1 MSDFDQDRHPGLPRI
16 LFIGWP
22 ESSHTHS
29 WIDLLQDTKVNVRL
43 FCLHSSEPP
52 LEWPVK
58 SYLTAPAVPRRDGPT
73 RRTVFPPPTSSPYYA
88 VYLFRE
94 AMGAGNLIP
103 TSGFGGALSG
113 AAAALDRLYARK
125 YPTSL
130 EDALARVIRQ
140 WRPDI
145 IHTLGFEAASYL
157 YLRTRKRYGLAG
169 IGRWI
174 AQARGGPDL
183 ALNRH
188 SPDYLPRIEEVFAT
202 CDHFIADN
210 QQNYDYALA
219 AGLDPAKA
227 ADPGMGVVSGPGGL
241 DLEALRARWTLPPS
255 QRERIV
261 VWPKAYEINSAKAM
275 PVFEAILKVW
285 DRIQPCRI
293 EMLWMTQPEVQIW
306 YEKLFPDAVKRSC
319 PAHLRLSREETLA
332 HLAKARV
339 MMAPSLADG
348 IPNTMMEAM
357 ALGAAPMVSPLDTI
371 VPVVREAEHVLFAR
385 NLYPDEIAA
394 ALVRLMTDD
403 ALVDRLAANNLVR
416 IRELADRKAVRARAI
431 AYYQEVAAR
440 ARRGS
445 QMAPADRRTG
455 FSPVGRAP
463 ADRPAS

>member
-1 MSDFDQDRHPGLPRI
+1 MSDFDRDPYPGLPRI

-29 WIDLLQDTKVNVRL
+29 WIELLQGARFNIRL
-43 FCLHSSEPP
+43 FALASSEPP
-52 LEWPVK
+52 LDWPIK
-58 SYLTAPAVPRRDGPT
+58 SYLTSPTVARRNSPT

-94 AMGAGNLIP
+94 AMGVGNRIP
-103 TSGFGGALSG
+103 TSGLGRSFSS
-113 AAAALDRLYARK
+113 AAAILDRLYARK
-125 YPTSL
+125 YPPNIET
-130 EDALARVIRQ
+130 ALARTIRQ

-145 IHTLGFEAASYL
+145 IHTLGFEPASYL
-157 YLRTRKRYGLAG
+157 YLRARQLHDLAG
-169 IGRWI
+169 IGRWV

-188 SPDYLPRIEEVFAT
+188 LPEYPRLIEEVFAT

-219 AGLDPAKA
+219 AGLDRGKI

-241 DLEALRARWTLPPS
+241 DLEALRARGTLPPS

-285 DRIQPCRI
+285 ERIKPCRI
-293 EMLWMTQPEVQIW
+293 EMLWMDQREVQMW
-306 YEKLFPDAVKRSC
+306 YDKLFPAEVKRFC
-319 PAHLRLSREETLA
+319 PSHRRLSREETLA
-332 HLAKARV
+332 HIAKARV
-339 MMAPSLADG
+339 MMAPSLSDG

-357 ALGAAPMVSPLDTI
+357 ALGAAPLVSPLDTI
-371 VPVVREAEHVLFAR
+371 VPVVREDEHVLFAR
-385 NLYPDEIAA
+385 NLYPDEIGE

-403 ALVDRLAANNLVR
+403 ALVDRLAANNLLR
-416 IRELADRKAVRARAI
+416 IREIADRKVIRARAI
-431 AYYQEVAAR
+431 VFYEEVAAR
-440 ARRGS
+440 ARGR
-445 QMAPADRRTG
+445 
-455 FSPVGRAP
+455 SPGVLPVARQSDVREERAEP
-463 ADRPAS
+463 GAVKV